1 MKSPGSKRDTATLK
15 GMKKMK
21 LIKKIAA
28 TVLALGILV
37 GALSGCGSAETYEMR
52 VGGMKG
58 PTTIGMVK
66 MLSDSEDGS
75 SGLDIDFTLTGAADE
90 LAPKVIKGE
99 VDMAA
104 VPANLAS
111 VLWNKTQG
119 QVVLLAVN
127 TLGVLYI
134 VDTDGSVQSVEDLK
148 GKTVYA
154 SGKGSTPEYNLRY
167 ILSANGIDP
176 DKDVTIEW
184 KSEASEAVAM
194 LATGGGIAMLP
205 QPYVASAQAKV
216 EGLRIAL
223 DLTEEWEKLG
233 VESKMITGVLVGRRE
248 FVENDPEAVEAFLEE
263 YSRSIE
269 YSVENVSEAAELVGE
284 YGIVGAEIAEK
295 AIPYCNLSYIDGEEM
310 KTAVSGYLQILYD
323 ADPASVGGNLP
334 DDGFYYGK

>member
-1 MKSPGSKRDTATLK
+1 MKS
-15 GMKKMK
+15 
-21 LIKKIAA
+21 IKKFTALVLVLGLLCG
-28 TVLALGILV
+28 VLA
-37 GALSGCGSAETYEMR
+37 ACGNTETYEMR

-66 MLSDSEDGS
+66 LLADSAEDKTS
-75 SGLDIDFTLTGAADE
+75 VKVDFTLAGAADE

-99 VDMAA
+99 VDLAA

-134 VDTDGSVQSVEDLK
+134 VDTDNSVQSIADLK
-148 GKTVYA
+148 GQTIYA

-184 KSEASEAVAM
+184 KSEASEAVAL
-194 LATGGGIAMLP
+194 LATGGGVAMLP
-205 QPYVASAQAKV
+205 QPYVASAQAKI
-216 EGLRIAL
+216 ENLRIAI
-223 DLTEEWEKLG
+223 DLTAEWEKLG

-248 FVENDPEAVEAFLEE
+248 FVESNPRAVSAFLDE
-263 YSRSIE
+263 YKASIA
-269 YSVENVSEAAELVGE
+269 YSVENVSEAAALVGE
-284 YGIVGAEIAEK
+284 YGIVGAQVAEK
-295 AIPYCNLSYIDGEEM
+295 AIPYCNLEYMDGEEM
-310 KTAVSGYLQILYD
+310 KAAVSGYLKVLFD
-323 ADPASVGGNLP
+323 ADPASVGGTLP
-334 DDGFYYGK
+334 DDGFYYDR